1 MAYPA
6 KRKASAAMRAAL
18 KRKKT
23 TKSGKR
29 KKRMKKRR
37 SKRRDSE
44 TLSIRSVAQD
54 FWISNPGNTDFVGA
68 QLYPLIGPTS
78 SVGLDGFV
86 NLSNTLTGNGWTNT
100 DCLVM
105 SDQTRTKYASLYKYY
120 KVNYIWL
127 KYQPAITQGTAFTFD
142 GSGAEVSG
150 SAVTGQ
156 ITFAV
161 IRDVSDRDTMT
172 NSAEGNKKLRARKNA
187 KTVNMYKPCFIK
199 YIPSEQVTYETGAID
214 KTRIEYKQSYP
225 TDDFANFKSNTVAV
239 SMEVP
244 KQCGIQQLSTN
255 PFDGTNFP
263 AELNSVCIGNYVMGC
278 SVTFFGKKGQE

>member
-1 MAYPA
+1 M
-6 KRKASAAMRAAL
+6 
-18 KRKKT
+18 
-23 TKSGKR
+23 
-29 KKRMKKRR
+29 RMKKRKSR
-37 SKRRDSE
+37 KKGDSE
-44 TLSIRSVAQD
+44 TLTIRSVAQD
-54 FWISNPGNTDFVGA
+54 FWISNPGNTDWVGA

-78 SVGLDGFV
+78 SKSLDGFV
-86 NLSNTLTGNGWTNT
+86 NLSNTLTGNGWSTNT

-105 SDQTRTKYASLYKYY
+105 SEATRIKYASLYKYY

-127 KYQPAITQGTAFTFD
+127 KYQPAITQGTAFTFS
-142 GSGAEVSG
+142 GSGTEPSG

-161 IRDVSDRDTMT
+161 IRDISDRDTMT
-172 NSAEGNKKLRARKNA
+172 NSAEGNKKLRGRKNA

-199 YIPSEQVTYETGAID
+199 YIPSRQITYETGDID
-214 KTRIEYKQSYP
+214 KTRIEYKQTFP
-225 TDDFANFKSNTVAV
+225 TDDFASFFYNTVAV